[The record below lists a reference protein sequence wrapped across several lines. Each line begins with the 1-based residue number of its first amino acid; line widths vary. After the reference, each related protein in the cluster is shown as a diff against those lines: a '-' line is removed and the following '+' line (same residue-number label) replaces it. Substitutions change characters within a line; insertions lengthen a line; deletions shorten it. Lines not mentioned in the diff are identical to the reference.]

1 MSRSSK
7 ALSTPPIKVFFTRAP
22 RSQSTWYRYISN
34 TPVWPKYRTP
44 YLTTTTVLLLL
55 PFILSRTVNPFNHPR
70 LSSPSAGLHPS
81 FLLIVGLTYLR
92 SQGVF
97 ATVGSPDLE
106 THRPSPPLASRSIV
120 LVFKTGSFWIDALNI
135 PYHRIVWTQPSVVLA
150 FLGTLDDR

>member
-1 MSRSSK
+1 MRRPAK
-7 ALSTPPIKVFFTRAP
+7 TPCPDPVR
-22 RSQSTWYRYISN
+22 RSQPRQSRYFSPGLLGHSQPDTDTSQTLQYDHSI
-34 TPVWPKYRTP
+34 
-44 YLTTTTVLLLL
+44 LLLL
-55 PFILSRTVNPFNHPR
+55 FYYYCLVNPFNHPR

-135 PYHRIVWTQPSVVLA
+135 PYHCIVWTQPSVVLA